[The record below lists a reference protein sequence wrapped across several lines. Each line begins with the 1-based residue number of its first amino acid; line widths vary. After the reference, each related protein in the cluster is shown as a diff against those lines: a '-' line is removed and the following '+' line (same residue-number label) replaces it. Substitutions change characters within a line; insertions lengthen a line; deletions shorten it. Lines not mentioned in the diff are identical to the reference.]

1 MIKLDKRLRVI
12 QLTYLQL
19 HIAILEVK
27 CTHSKLQAQ
36 ARHLQAVSI
45 HHNLVVLPEV
55 LLLRRLP
62 VDQPAQVAN
71 GLRRCRGA
79 IDAHNVA
86 DLIARLSARYLWPMI
101 RGY

>member
-1 MIKLDKRLRVI
+1 M
-12 QLTYLQL
+12 QLTYLKL
-19 HIAILEVK
+19 HIAIFEVK

-36 ARHLQAVSI
+36 PRHLQAISI
-45 HHNLVVLPEV
+45 HHNLVVLLQM

-62 VDQPAQVAN
+62 IDQPAQVAN

-86 DLIARLSARYLWPMI
+86 DLVARLPSRYLWPMI